1 MYIFMKT
8 MYPPGYALGHV
19 MYGCDHLYIHREREE
34 RERVITMTKTTCAI
48 NIFDSPLSQ
57 FISFTLYIYGQSR

>member
-1 MYIFMKT
+1 MKA

-19 MYGCDHLYIHREREE
+19 MYGCDHLYIHRERG
-34 RERVITMTKTTCAI
+34 ERVITMKETTCEI